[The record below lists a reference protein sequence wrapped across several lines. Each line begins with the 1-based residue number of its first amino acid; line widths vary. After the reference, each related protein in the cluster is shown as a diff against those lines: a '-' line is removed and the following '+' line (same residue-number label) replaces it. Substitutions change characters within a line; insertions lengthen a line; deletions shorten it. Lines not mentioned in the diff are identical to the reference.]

1 MARPPAAMRPVQLR
15 AAAASASAASGAGGG
30 AGGGLSKA
38 ELAGR
43 LQGQVRGVEWG
54 RLRREGRRTDWGGTT
69 PERPQVV
76 LAPLTRGGHLPF
88 RRLCADF
95 GADVLWGEMA
105 FAREMLRSAA
115 AAAAAP
121 FPPSSAEG
129 RTKRA

>member
-1 MARPPAAMRPVQLR
+1 MAPAMRRPPAVQLR
-15 AAAASASAASGAGGG
+15 AAAASASASAASG

-43 LQGQVRGVEWG
+43 LQGQVRGVG
-54 RLRREGRRTDWGGTT
+54 SRLRREGRRTDWGGTT

-115 AAAAAP
+115 AAAAAAP
-121 FPPSSAEG
+121 FPPSSSEG